1 MFDLS
6 LSQKM
11 RYNEEN
17 PFCESPHL
25 DIKYLAHTNWEEHCV
40 ECSPPYCYNNCENY
54 IKRAD
59 KRCVRMLYGIQK
71 IDAIDGPLGYGIKC
85 TFRKWAK
92 LETIFTGVPITI
104 EEEKEIASKYE
115 RWGKIAVNLSNAT
128 TTFACRFGPYSIFDG
143 IRRRVFLN
151 NISKIEQDFD
161 YLFINCFL
169 KDKKS
174 VPLLVQIDNDCEI
187 FYTKIHNLAEKE
199 NIIKIPVKSFLKP
212 GVRVFVTPLEESDTT
227 IYFRW
232 LDFIKENNPQI
243 DVEQPAQKVK
253 VVAWDLDNTLWK
265 GTLVNDPNVCLN
277 ETALSIIKELDR
289 RGILN
294 TICSKNDQDQAM
306 AKLKEF
312 GIDDYFLYPAINWGQ
327 KSENLKAIAQ
337 QLNVGIN
344 SFVFIDD
351 NIREREEV
359 SQALPMVRI
368 FSDTDIPSLLDN
380 DEFEVPVTETS
391 KKRRQLYIED
401 SKRNSLKANYS
412 ENYDDFLRSLEM
424 VLTVE
429 RINETNKKRC
439 YELLSR
445 SNQLNLSTNR
455 YTEEGFESL
464 ISNPEYLCFAFRV
477 SDKFGD
483 YGIVSFLSIH
493 LKGNSS
499 QIKDLV
505 ISCRIAKKKVE
516 NAIIRSLKEILILK
530 GVESIGANLV
540 ITKKNGPLVNVFME
554 LPFTIK
560 EKDEKHVLYILENI
574 SDIPEDNIIEIR

>member
-6 LSQKM
+6 LSQKL
-11 RYNEEN
+11 RHNEEN
-17 PFCESPHL
+17 PFSESLHL
-25 DIKYLAHTNWEEHCV
+25 DVKYLAHTNWEEHCV

-54 IKRAD
+54 VKRAD

-71 IDAIDGPLGYGIKC
+71 NDAIDGPLGYGIKC

-92 LETIFTGVPITI
+92 LETIFTGIPVTV
-104 EEEKEIASKYE
+104 EEEKEISGRYE
-115 RWGKIAVNLSNAT
+115 RWGKIAVDLSNAT
-128 TTFACRFGPYSIFDG
+128 QTFAFRFGPYSIFDG
-143 IRRRVFLN
+143 IRRHIYLN
-151 NISKIEQDFD
+151 NINKSEPDFD
-161 YLFINCFL
+161 YFFINCFL
-169 KDKKS
+169 QDKKS
-174 VPLLVQIDNDCEI
+174 VPLLVQIDQDSEI
-187 FYTKIHNLAEKE
+187 LYTQIHNITTGE
-199 NIIKIPVKSFLKP
+199 NVIKIPVKRFVKQ
-212 GVRVFVTPLEESDTT
+212 GARVFVTPLEESDTT

-232 LDFIKENNPQI
+232 LDFIKENNRQI

-265 GTLVNDPNVCLN
+265 GTLVNDSNVIFN
-277 ETALSIIKELDR
+277 ETALCIIKELDR

-306 AKLKEF
+306 DKLKEF
-312 GIDDYFLYPAINWGQ
+312 GVDDYFLYPAINWGQ

-359 SQALPMVRI
+359 AQALPMVRI
-368 FSDTDIPSLLDN
+368 FSDTDIPNLLDN
-380 DEFEVPVTETS
+380 DEFDVPITETS

-429 RINETNKKRC
+429 KINETNKKRC

-455 YTEEGFESL
+455 YTEKDFESL
-464 ISNPEYLCFAFRV
+464 ILNPEYLCFAFRV

-493 LKGNSS
+493 LKDNSS

-516 NAIIRSLKEILILK
+516 NAIIRSLKDILISK

-560 EKDEKHVLYILENI
+560 EKDEKHVLYVLEKI